1 MEQAVDLGDVVD
13 VDMVVLAFLVEVDSD
28 ELVGMEQFPNAR

>member
-28 ELVGMEQFPNAR
+28 ELVGMEQFPNAL